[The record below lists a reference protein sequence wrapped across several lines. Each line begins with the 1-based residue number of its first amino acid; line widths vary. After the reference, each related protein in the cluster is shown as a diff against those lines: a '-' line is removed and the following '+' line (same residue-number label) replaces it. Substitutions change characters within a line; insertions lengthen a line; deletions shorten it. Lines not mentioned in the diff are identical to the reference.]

1 VLQEEYREKRWSPV
15 IKKFKQKKL
24 KDLFE
29 NGKSAKI
36 GKNLQDRILLI
47 LDILHGACTPEDANF
62 PGSRFH
68 GLKGDLKG
76 FYSVSVSGNWRIIF
90 RFENG
95 NAYDVELID
104 YH

>member
-1 VLQEEYREKRWSPV
+1 
-15 IKKFKQKKL
+15 
-24 KDLFE
+24 
-29 NGKSAKI
+29 
-36 GKNLQDRILLI
+36 
-47 LDILHGACTPEDANF
+47 LDILHGACVPEDANF

-68 GLKGDLKG
+68 ELKGDLKG

-95 NAYDVELID
+95 NVYDVELID

>member
-1 VLQEEYREKRWSPV
+1 M

-24 KDLFE
+24 KDLFDT
-29 NGKSAKI
+29 GKSAKI
-36 GKNLQDRILLI
+36 GQTLHRRILLI
-47 LDILHGACTPEDANF
+47 LDILHGACTPEDTNF

-68 GLKGDLKG
+68 ELKGSLKS
-76 FYSVSVSGNWRIIF
+76 FYSVSVSGNWQIIF
-90 RFENG
+90 RFESG